1 MLTNMT
7 TEERERLAY
16 AEGFT
21 EAAKLLAALSDA
33 EDLVDGLGTLEDANA
48 EIKDLEALLHEATL
62 DRDLYLAALQA
73 IYDGVNAGTLTT
85 GGCMVIAGRV
95 IP

>member
-1 MLTNMT
+1 MLTNLT

-21 EAAKLLAALSDA
+21 EAAALLAQLA
-33 EDLVDGLGTLEDANA
+33 DLQLQLEDAQ
-48 EIKDLEALLHEATL
+48 I
-62 DRDLYLAALQA
+62 DRDLYLEALEA
-73 IYDGVNAGTLTT
+73 IYEGVNKGEMTT

>member
-7 TEERERLAY
+7 STERERLAY
-16 AEGFT
+16 AEGFK
-21 EAAKLLAALSDA
+21 EAARLLAQLA
-33 EDLVDGLGTLEDANA
+33 EA
-48 EIKDLEALLHEATL
+48 EL
-62 DRDLYLAALQA
+62 DRDLYLEALEA
-73 IYDGVNAGTLTT
+73 IYEGVNKGEMTT

>member
-7 TEERERLAY
+7 PPERERLAY

-21 EAAKLLAALSDA
+21 EAARLLAALADA
-33 EDLVDGLGTLEDANA
+33 E
-48 EIKDLEALLHEATL
+48 I
-62 DRDLYLAALQA
+62 DRDLYLEALQA
-73 IYDGVNAGTLTT
+73 IYNGVNAGTLTT
-85 GGCMVIAGRV
+85 GGCMVLAGRV

>member
-21 EAAKLLAALSDA
+21 EAAGVLAALSDA
-33 EDLVDGLGTLEDANA
+33 ENIVDGLGTLEDAKI
-48 EIKDLEALLHEATL
+48 EIEDLEKLLHDARL
-62 DRDLYLAALQA
+62 DRDTYRQALQD

-85 GGCMVIAGRV
+85 GGCMMIAAQV
-95 IP
+95 LP

>member
-1 MLTNMT
+1 MLTGMT
-7 TEERERLAY
+7 PTERERLAY

-21 EAAKLLAALSDA
+21 EAAKLLAQLA
-33 EDLVDGLGTLEDANA
+33 ELQLQLEDAQ
-48 EIKDLEALLHEATL
+48 I
-62 DRDLYLAALQA
+62 DRDLYLEALQA

-85 GGCMVIAGRV
+85 GGCMMLAGRV

>member
-7 TEERERLAY
+7 PTERERLAY

-33 EDLVDGLGTLEDANA
+33 ESIVDGLGTLEDAKA
-48 EIKDLEALLHEATL
+48 EISDLEAMLHEAEL
-62 DRDLYLAALQA
+62 DRDLYLEALQA

-85 GGCMVIAGRV
+85 GGCMMLAGRV

>member
-7 TEERERLAY
+7 PPERERLAY
-16 AEGFT
+16 TEGFT
-21 EAAKLLAALSDA
+21 ESARLLAALSDA
-33 EDLVDGLGTLEDANA
+33 EDLVDGLEDANT
-48 EIKDLEALLHEATL
+48 EILDLEAMLHEAEL
-62 DRDLYLAALQA
+62 DRDLYLEALQA

-85 GGCMVIAGRV
+85 GGCMMLAGRV

>member
-7 TEERERLAY
+7 PEERERLAY

-21 EAAKLLAALSDA
+21 EAAKLLGALSDA
-33 EDLVDGLGTLEDANA
+33 ENLIDTLSDAQADLHDA
-48 EIKDLEALLHEATL
+48 EI

>member
-33 EDLVDGLGTLEDANA
+33 QAGLHDA
-48 EIKDLEALLHEATL
+48 EI

>member
-7 TEERERLAY
+7 PTERERLAY
-16 AEGFT
+16 TEGFT
-21 EAAKLLAALSDA
+21 EAARLLAQLA
-33 EDLVDGLGTLEDANA
+33 EA
-48 EIKDLEALLHEATL
+48 EL
-62 DRDLYLAALQA
+62 DRDLYLETLQA

-85 GGCMVIAGRV
+85 GGCMVLAGRV

>member
-1 MLTNMT
+1 MGKIMLTNMT
-7 TEERERLAY
+7 PEERERLAY
-16 AEGFT
+16 SEGFI
-21 EAAKLLAALSDA
+21 EAAKLLGALSDA
-33 EDLVDGLGTLEDANA
+33 QAELHDA
-48 EIKDLEALLHEATL
+48 EI
-62 DRDLYLAALQA
+62 DRDLYLAALQS

>member
-1 MLTNMT
+1 MIDENET
-7 TEERERLAY
+7 
-16 AEGFT
+16 AE
-21 EAAKLLAALSDA
+21 LLAA
-33 EDLVDGLGTLEDANA
+33 
-48 EIKDLEALLHEATL
+48 LHEATL

>member
-7 TEERERLAY
+7 PTERERLAY
-16 AEGFT
+16 AEGFI
-21 EAAKLLAALSDA
+21 EATRLLAALADA
-33 EDLVDGLGTLEDANA
+33 ET
-48 EIKDLEALLHEATL
+48 
-62 DRDLYLAALQA
+62 DRDLYLEALQA

-85 GGCMVIAGRV
+85 GGCMVLAGRV